1 MSALPPKANIHY
13 GSASGRYHHA
23 ERQLAIWPKS
33 HAQPAERFPMN
44 DSIPSFSE
52 RPFLERVDLRI
63 AFHKVKDVF
72 ETCRKLKDADKE
84 MLLQEISKQLTQL
97 MPPSPATAGFAIR
110 CLELAAAA
118 PNDKIRNALLTIAQ
132 ISEAEDDDADGRA

>member
-1 MSALPPKANIHY
+1 
-13 GSASGRYHHA
+13 
-23 ERQLAIWPKS
+23 
-33 HAQPAERFPMN
+33 MN

-63 AFHKVKDVF
+63 AFHKVKD

-132 ISEAEDDDADGRA
+132 ISEADDDAHGRA

>member
-1 MSALPPKANIHY
+1 
-13 GSASGRYHHA
+13 
-23 ERQLAIWPKS
+23 
-33 HAQPAERFPMN
+33 MN

-84 MLLQEISKQLTQL
+84 MLLQEISKQLIQL

-132 ISEAEDDDADGRA
+132 ISEAEDDDAHGRA